1 MGALDGVLVRRGAL
15 RELARILGEASLPGR
30 VFLIADAEVMAV
42 HGETAARSLA
52 SGGIGIESTTFPSGE
67 ASKSLER
74 AAELYSWLADRHA
87 ERRDTIVAL
96 GGGVTGDL
104 VGFVAATY
112 LRGVP
117 LVQIPTTLLSQID
130 SSIGGKTAVDLPA
143 GKNLVGAFYPARL
156 SIIDPEVL
164 RTLPRAQLVADY
176 AEVIKT
182 AVIFDAELF
191 ADLERGA
198 DRLEDLDFLTSVI
211 ATCIEWKGKVVDE
224 DPYERG
230 VRATLNYGHT
240 IAHAIEQA
248 CGYGRYRHGEAVAIG
263 MTGAARLA
271 AATGRLDPAAAARQG
286 DLLARVG
293 LPLTFEGADPDRVL
307 DAMRRDKKVTRGRIK
322 WVLPDRIGA
331 ASYGIDVDPDL
342 VRDTVHGLRH
352 G

>member
-52 SGGIGIESTTFPSGE
+52 SGGIGVESTTFPSGE

-87 ERRDTIVAL
+87 ERRDTVVAL

-143 GKNLVGAFYPARL
+143 GKNLVGVFYPARL
-156 SIIDPEVL
+156 SIIDPEAL

-182 AVIFDAELF
+182 GVIFDAELF
-191 ADLERGA
+191 AELEQGA
-198 DRLEDLDFLTSVI
+198 HRLEDLDFLTSVI
-211 ATCIEWKGKVVDE
+211 ATCIELKGKVVDD

-230 VRATLNYGHT
+230 ARATLNYGHT
-240 IAHAIEQA
+240 IAHAIEHA

-271 AATGRLDPAAAARQG
+271 VATDRLDPAAAARQG

-293 LPLTFEGADPDRVL
+293 LPLTFEGAEPDRVL
-307 DAMRRDKKVTRGRIK
+307 DAMRRDKKVAGGRIK

-331 ASYGIDVDPDL
+331 ASYGIDVDPEL
-342 VRDTVHGLRH
+342 VRDTVHGLRRA
-352 G
+352 

>member
-15 RELARILGEASLPGR
+15 SDLARILGDASLPGR
-30 VFLIADAEVMAV
+30 VFLIADANVMAT
-42 HGETAARSLA
+42 HGETVARSLT
-52 SGGIGIESTTFPSGE
+52 SGGIGVESTTFRAGE
-67 ASKSLER
+67 ASKSLEQ
-74 AAELYSWLADRHA
+74 ATELYAWLADRHA
-87 ERRDTIVAL
+87 ERRDTVVAL
-96 GGGVTGDL
+96 GGGVAGDL

-112 LRGVP
+112 LRGLP

-191 ADLERGA
+191 AELERA
-198 DRLEDLDFLTSVI
+198 TDRLDDLDFLTAVI
-211 ATCIEWKGKVVDE
+211 ATCIELKGKVVDD
-224 DPYERG
+224 DPYDRG

-240 IAHAIEQA
+240 IGHGIEQA
-248 CGYGRYRHGEAVAIG
+248 CGYGSYRHGEAVAIG
-263 MTGAARLA
+263 MTGAAGLA
-271 AATGRLDPAAAARQG
+271 AAMGRLDPTAAVRQG

-293 LPLTFEGADPDRVL
+293 LPLAFEGADPDQVL
-307 DAMRRDKKVTRGRIK
+307 NAMRRDKKVTDGRIK

-331 ASYGIDVDPDL
+331 ASYGIDVDPEL
-342 VRDTVHGLRH
+342 VRDTVRSLRRA
-352 G
+352 